1 MKTIPAN
8 ITLTLAAGSE
18 SSPYYYNMRVRQQ
31 LCQSSCVDEQ
41 PSFRPSV
48 LVKSIENVGISQ
60 YEITCHIEG
69 TIHYI
74 PCGCNSCA
82 TRAQL
87 ISQDVVIPVFSTVA
101 ITTAAVVVGCQTTT
115 LRRMLAVIVA
125 RHSSVTFLLHSQS
138 RLHDLLL
145 CIDSIV
151 RDGVHDSGATFRTY
165 LCNRKGYLQGGIVS
179 YV

>member
-60 YEITCHIEG
+60 YEITCHVEG

-101 ITTAAVVVGCQTTT
+101 ITTAAVVVGVPNNYIEKDACCNCSKAFVCDVPLT
-115 LRRMLAVIVA
+115 L
-125 RHSSVTFLLHSQS
+125 
-138 RLHDLLL
+138 
-145 CIDSIV
+145 SILT
-151 RDGVHDSGATFRTY
+151 A
-165 LCNRKGYLQGGIVS
+165 
-179 YV
+179 